1 MKKWRLISGL
11 VAPLSFS
18 FNPVIA
24 DDRVDHFKGLQ
35 AQTLSQAFAHISDY
49 NQKLQALLNADLT
62 PEAILQVHE
71 LTYTLENALE
81 RLATELDAWA
91 EQLEELHLAS
101 ERFDAEAVK
110 AEGDAYLSLS
120 KHWQRWGKAN

>member
-1 MKKWRLISGL
+1 MKKWGVIAGL
-11 VAPLSFS
+11 VTALSFT

-35 AQTLSQAFAHISDY
+35 AQNLSEAFAHISDY
-49 NQKLQALLNADLT
+49 NQQLQELLNADLT

-81 RLATELDAWA
+81 RLETELDAWA

-101 ERFDAEAVK
+101 EKFDAEAVK
-110 AEGDAYLSLS
+110 TEGDAYLSLS
-120 KHWQRWGKAN
+120 EQWQRWGNTE

>member
-1 MKKWRLISGL
+1 MKKWGVIAGL
-11 VAPLSFS
+11 VTALSFT

-35 AQTLSQAFAHISDY
+35 AESLSEAFAHVTEY
-49 NQKLQALLNADLT
+49 NQRLQELLDGELT
-62 PEAILQVHE
+62 AEAIFQVHE

-81 RLATELDAWA
+81 RLETELEAWA

-101 ERFDAEAVK
+101 EKFDAEAVK
-110 AEGDAYLSLS
+110 AEGDAYLALS
-120 KHWQRWGKAN
+120 EQWQRWGNTD

>member
-1 MKKWRLISGL
+1 MKKWGLISGL
-11 VAPLSFS
+11 MSVLSFS

-24 DDRVDHFKGLQ
+24 DDRADHFKGLQ
-35 AQTLSQAFAHISDY
+35 AQTVSEAFEHISDY
-49 NQKLQALLNADLT
+49 NQQLQELLNAELT

-81 RLATELDAWA
+81 RLETELAAWA

-110 AEGDAYLSLS
+110 KEGDAYLSLS
-120 KHWQRWGKAN
+120 KQW